1 MQVNVPGYLH
11 SQGFYHFLAVE
22 FFLGN
27 EEVSS
32 SALMGTSGWVL
43 VVSWFEFVGLQVM
56 ELPSADAVTY
66 DPEEVVKSL
75 KILGLGYFE
84 TAWS

>member
-11 SQGFYHFLAVE
+11 SQGFCHFLVVE

-43 VVSWFEFVGLQVM
+43 VVLWFEFVGLQVM
-56 ELPSADAVTY
+56 ELPSADVVTY
-66 DPEEVVKSL
+66 DLEEVVKSL

-84 TAWS
+84 TAWL

>member
-11 SQGFYHFLAVE
+11 SQGFCHFLAVE

-43 VVSWFEFVGLQVM
+43 VVSWFEFVDLQVM

-84 TAWS
+84 TAWL